1 VCIAGT
7 AFLPGRKYKST
18 KEGDYQLKLLFEYT
32 CSGEGACGAGKE
44 GPKNL
49 GKEQF
54 QAKAPVFANTSK
66 LYN

>member
-1 VCIAGT
+1 MVHFFI
-7 AFLPGRKYKST
+7 LPGRKYKLT
-18 KEGDYQLKLLFEYT
+18 KEGDYQLKLLSIYT

-44 GPKNL
+44 RTKNL

-54 QAKAPVFANTSK
+54 QAKAPVFADTSK